1 MRVVVRGITTPDLLA
16 AQYQQAA
23 TRAATAAIAEVET
36 VLPRCLDELARLAA
50 QSANGG
56 PDWVHVFSSLLPTL
70 PLSGEG
76 VRCRCRKVVSFLYL
90 SGVEISRFGVESGD
104 FACFSMQLPFS
115 CVVADS
121 SW

>member
-1 MRVVVRGITTPDLLA
+1 MSSQSLSRAFMRVVVRCISTPDLLA

-23 TRAATAAIAEVET
+23 TRAATAAVAEVET

-56 PDWVHVFSSLLPTL
+56 PDWVHVFSSLLPSL

-76 VRCRCRKVVSFLYL
+76 AS
-90 SGVEISRFGVESGD
+90 S
-104 FACFSMQLPFS
+104 SMN
-115 CVVADS
+115 
-121 SW
+121 